1 VPEATRTFVISDSTA
16 LRRRRQLHEFGFIS
30 SFRVG
35 RCSDDK
41 GSSSVEGQA
50 DKEMILI
57 VGRQETIKAG
67 MFTCIVTTNT
77 LHFNIGTTVSCVSYC
92 VLRPSSNLSV
102 GC

>member
-1 VPEATRTFVISDSTA
+1 MNLDLSVVFVLIDAVMTKEVRVLKDKPTR
-16 LRRRRQLHEFGFIS
+16 
-30 SFRVG
+30 
-35 RCSDDK
+35 
-41 GSSSVEGQA
+41 
-50 DKEMILI
+50 EMILI
-57 VGRQETIKAG
+57 VGHQETIKAG